1 MGSPWAGSSWADP
14 AEGEPAHGETEREI
28 AFDGKDWRVSA
39 TPLRDASGKVAC
51 DLLIMRDVSTAK
63 AAFARLMALGG
74 TASAV
79 LLALLLV
86 KLLWAWTVPELFP
99 GAVKAGLIAETIS
112 WYASF
117 KLAIFIAVLAGV
129 ARAGRGR

>member
-1 MGSPWAGSSWADP
+1 MQWRQVD
-14 AEGEPAHGETEREI
+14 AEGRPGPWGR
-28 AFDGKDWRVSA
+28 S
-39 TPLRDASGKVAC
+39 C
-51 DLLIMRDVSTAK
+51 LISLVPGALFMTAVV
-63 AAFARLMALGG
+63 L
-74 TASAV
+74 

-86 KLLWAWTVPELFP
+86 KLLWEWTVPDLFP
-99 GAVKAGLIAETIS
+99 GAVKTGLIAATIT